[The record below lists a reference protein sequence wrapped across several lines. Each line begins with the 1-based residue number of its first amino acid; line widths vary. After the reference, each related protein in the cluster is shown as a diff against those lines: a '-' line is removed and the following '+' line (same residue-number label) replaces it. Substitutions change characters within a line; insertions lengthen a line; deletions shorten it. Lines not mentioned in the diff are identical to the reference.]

1 VRRTGDGRLIVIHDP
16 RLGIRPIA
24 RLDHASVRARVRDG
38 RALELA
44 DVLTALAGRIMVDIE
59 LKEDGYV
66 GEAMTIVT
74 DRLPDASYVVTSFRD
89 AVLIQVREAA
99 PQARTGL
106 LVRSRPGLGRLA
118 QRVARTE
125 VDFLA
130 PQLTLARGGLI
141 DWAAQRGLPAWV
153 WTVNTS
159 EARRALLFDP
169 RVEAVIT
176 DHARDAVAEAAAGPD
191 PRVEV

>member
-1 VRRTGDGRLIVIHDP
+1 MEPGAEPARPRARTRAALVVAHRGAWNPAPQNSLAAFERAIQDGADAVELDVRRTGDGRLIVIHDP

-89 AVLIQVREAA
+89 AVLIQVRE
-99 PQARTGL
+99 RT
-106 LVRSRPGLGRLA
+106 SRPA
-118 QRVARTE
+118 PACWCAR
-125 VDFLA
+125 A
-130 PQLTLARGGLI
+130 
-141 DWAAQRGLPAWV
+141 PAWAD
-153 WTVNTS
+153 WRSASRGPRSTS
-159 EARRALLFDP
+159 WLRSSRWP
-169 RVEAVIT
+169 GV
-176 DHARDAVAEAAAGPD
+176 G
-191 PRVEV
+191 